1 MGSRS
6 LPACGSWRGRP
17 RPGGTSPRLAVLPGV
32 FVIEA
37 AGQALALAV
46 DRAGGA
52 PTVLR
57 RLRSVRFLAPFLD
70 GDELTLR
77 LTTTPQPTGWL
88 VRGEG
93 VRADGVVAARL
104 RAEFGAQEQAHA
116 CARRCPGG
124 PAATV
129 PAAAGGPGAGTRA
142 IQPDPDYQGGQRH

>member
-1 MGSRS
+1 MTADAATQ
-6 LPACGSWRGRP
+6 PAYDRAAPLQAVDSYVVEQTTDGLEITARLRVVTGQATTRGHF
-17 RPGGTSPRLAVLPGV
+17 PRLAVLPGV

-116 CARRCPGG
+116 
-124 PAATV
+124 
-129 PAAAGGPGAGTRA
+129 
-142 IQPDPDYQGGQRH
+142 